1 MNTKKLALLLVSSL
15 GLLAACGGTSS
26 STVSTSSTS
35 VGTTEPVSSAPV
47 STSEKPMPSTSSA
60 AEPSVSTSAPTS
72 SSSTTPIEE
81 DKLTAAEV
89 EDAILGM
96 SQDLNFSLEY
106 LYEDVTYTDVINL
119 DEGYY
124 YFGFNESGY
133 IKLPL
138 IQGEETEYTFMFDLA
153 DGEVNVGGVVTSE
166 DYETGETYYVDL
178 AETCMMP
185 YIGELV
191 EMTPGIFTQQDAE
204 TVVSSDQYLA
214 IYLLSLLQFDAS
226 DYYGYFGDTIFT
238 LTEGGDIHFQ
248 VTFDGEEEHD
258 PELAGTFKNIGTSSI
273 EELKTFVSTYTA
285 PYTSFISA
293 DKLTPLAA
301 DEMKV
306 TSKIELVDETA
317 GTKETVS
324 EGYLAYNEENI
335 TQYLLFDGEESTLTY
350 CKDSDGLVAEATID
364 ALTGDIKYE
373 PVVFDYM
380 YNYLFADYV
389 EMLKVSSFLT
399 ADTLA
404 TKDGTTFDYIGTLDL
419 IDILATYS
427 GVELTGATVEGEAII
442 ENGQVTGLKLV
453 SNSGDD
459 GYGNTIH
466 YEAELKFGAIG
477 EDDIINITAP
487 SETAG
492 DEFKAQFITGKL
504 DGTNDV
510 EITVTSEYA
519 DDSVKI
525 VFYDDVVLMY
535 LPVIEEVDG
544 IETITS
550 YTPSN
555 GYVYREGKVIP
566 FVLAEGADGFMVTSP
581 SAAIE
586 ATYLS
591 EVIRPFDL
599 SPRVIEETGTNTYGI
614 IDGVYN
620 YGEAFPFTTYTPY
633 ATDIVIN
640 TDETHITSIVS
651 DYTMWMAVGQETIT
665 YKYDNVT
672 IDEAL
677 LTLIKGVP
685 EWTTPT
691 SWFTEDINVYNT
703 LVSILGEEGVAKIPY
718 IFKEALTGNW
728 GTSVAAGS
736 LQLYNDGYY
745 YDEVWM
751 ETPDL
756 SQAFLAE
763 FMEALVENGF
773 TRQED
778 YTDEDWYGDTIVY
791 AVFTDETGIRV
802 EVDLTNDLYNGG
814 IYIFAPEA

>member
-1 MNTKKLALLLVSSL
+1 MANFLVINEIGAAIVDAFRTFLGFLCKIIYPLIIDAWNLFLALSKAELFNSEGEGIVSDMYAKVGLVL
-15 GLLAACGGTSS
+15 GLFMLFRVIFSLFQMFLNPDTLTDKEKGIGGIAKRAIVVIILLA
-26 STVSTSSTS
+26 
-35 VGTTEPVSSAPV
+35 
-47 STSEKPMPSTSSA
+47 M
-60 AEPSVSTSAPTS
+60 
-72 SSSTTPIEE
+72 TPKIFGWAFELQKIIIE
-81 DKLTAAEV
+81 DGVIAKF
-89 EDAILGM
+89 ILGTDM
-96 SQDLNFSLEY
+96 QDNSDEQNVKKFGSVLSYNLLRNFY
-106 LYEDVTYTDVINL
+106 VL
-119 DEGYY
+119 DSYDKG
-124 YFGFNESGY
+124 
-133 IKLPL
+133 
-138 IQGEETEYTFMFDLA
+138 A
-153 DGEVNVGGVVTSE
+153 ASE
-166 DYETGETYYVDL
+166 ACPFY
-178 AETCMMP
+178 
-185 YIGELV
+185 
-191 EMTPGIFTQQDAE
+191 
-204 TVVSSDQYLA
+204 
-214 IYLLSLLQFDAS
+214 
-226 DYYGYFGDTIFT
+226 T
-238 LTEGGDIHFQ
+238 LTFA
-248 VTFDGEEEHD
+248 
-258 PELAGTFKNIGTSSI
+258 EL
-273 EELKTFVSTYTA
+273 Y
-285 PYTSFISA
+285 
-293 DKLTPLAA
+293 
-301 DEMKV
+301 
-306 TSKIELVDETA
+306 
-317 GTKETVS
+317 
-324 EGYLAYNEENI
+324 
-335 TQYLLFDGEESTLTY
+335 
-350 CKDSDGLVAEATID
+350 
-364 ALTGDIKYE
+364 
-373 PVVFDYM
+373 DY
-380 YNYLFADYV
+380 
-389 EMLKVSSFLT
+389 
-399 ADTLA
+399 
-404 TKDGTTFDYIGTLDL
+404 GTLDL

-459 GYGNTIH
+459 EYGNTIH

-477 EDDIINITAP
+477 EGDIINITAP

-504 DGTNDV
+504 DGTGDV

-544 IETITS
+544 VETITS

-586 ATYLS
+586 ATSLT

-599 SPRVIEETGTNTYGI
+599 SPRVIEETGTNTYDI

-665 YKYDNVT
+665 YKYDNVA

-677 LTLIKGVP
+677 LTLIKGVS

-691 SWFTEDINVYNT
+691 SWFTEDIDVYNT
-703 LVSILGEEGVAKIPY
+703 LVSILGEKGVAKIPY